1 MSRLSLACCLAAS
14 MVAASAWA
22 EPSSGVESRHAPGRV
37 LSGGPVAGVGFADMG
52 GEVDVV
58 IPGLVSAT
66 KAPRVA
72 ERWSAGAYLGVRLGE
87 RWGARVELR
96 YAERGATATGGGGG
110 FGGGAGIP
118 YVLDFRIA
126 YLELPALATY
136 AIEYDGGFTPY
147 VFAGPDLAL
156 RLSGEVEAELPQP
169 GSDGSFTTTTISQDV
184 SDSLARFDAGVT
196 LGAGMKF
203 PLDWGRLVLD
213 LRYTASITRTADD
226 GVLRLMV
233 DGAGQGP
240 GTSIELVPHGLRHRV
255 LAVTAALEL

>member
-1 MSRLSLACCLAAS
+1 MSRLFIACCLAVS
-14 MVAASAWA
+14 MVPAGAWA
-22 EPSSGVESRHAPGRV
+22 EPSGSLESRHAPGRV
-37 LSGGPVAGVGFADMG
+37 VSGGPVAGVGFADMG

-66 KAPRVA
+66 KAPRA
-72 ERWSAGAYLGVRLGE
+72 TERWSAGGHLDLRLGE

-96 YAERGATATGGGGG
+96 YAERGATATGGGG
-110 FGGGAGIP
+110 FGGADGIP
-118 YVLDFRIA
+118 YALDFRIA
-126 YLELPALATY
+126 YLELPVLATY

-156 RLSGEVEAELPQP
+156 RLSGEVEAELPRP
-169 GSDGSFTTTTISQDV
+169 GAGDSLATTTISQDV

-196 LGAGMKF
+196 AGAGMKF

-213 LRYTASITRTADD
+213 LRYTASITQTADD

-233 DGAGQGP
+233 DGDGQDQGLV
-240 GTSIELVPHGLRHRV
+240 IELMPRALRHRV